1 MSKRKSFWERFA
13 LTQLSGEVS
22 EQNGEQLF
30 MLSKTE
36 ILALQKIRKNTYL
49 KVGLAGALGVILL
62 YTPYHLFGESLF
74 PVRAIWIPVYENSID
89 LEIEFLIYSVV
100 LVFIEIWFLTY
111 VNIKAVSAI
120 ARACG
125 SPNNTDPNYEENVNS
140 LINVGLEKKQKNL
153 AQIGINP
160 YEGLSKWSVTIFQ
173 LLIKLKATISGF
185 LWKLLVT
192 KLLGRYA
199 FRMLVDLL
207 GAPLYALWNI
217 IGSRKI
223 MNEARVRVMAPPL
236 IYKFTELLHAEFAEN
251 ERFKSV
257 IYGTLQAI
265 STSKRSFHYNHF
277 LLATAILDKFDV
289 PIEEEPDYDPDFLE
303 NVDELEPAVQKA
315 VAKLLVFG
323 IMIDGGLSSRE
334 KKSLIRLKDENVL
347 PYSVEEVKIWSVSYF
362 EGRGLEDFFAR

>member
-1 MSKRKSFWERFA
+1 MPKKRSFWERYA
-13 LTQLSGEVS
+13 LSQLSGEVI
-22 EQNGEQLF
+22 EQDGEQLF
-30 MLSKTE
+30 MLSE
-36 ILALQKIRKNTYL
+36 AEVLALRKIRINTYL
-49 KVGLAGALGVILL
+49 KVGITGALGVILL

-74 PVRAIWIPVYENSID
+74 PVRDIWIPVYENTIA
-89 LEIEFLIYSVV
+89 LEIEFIVYSIL
-100 LVFIEIWFLTY
+100 LVFFEIWYLTY

-120 ARACG
+120 AKACG
-125 SPNNTDPNYEENVNS
+125 SPSNADPNFDENINS

-153 AQIGINP
+153 SEIGINP
-160 YEGLSKWSVTIFQ
+160 YEGLSKWSVTVFQ
-173 LLIKLKATISGF
+173 LLIRLKATISGF

-207 GAPLYALWNI
+207 GAPLYAAWNI

-236 IYKFTELLHAEFAEN
+236 IYKFTELLHAEFKDHG
-251 ERFKSV
+251 RFKTV
-257 IYGTLQAI
+257 IYATLQAI

-277 LLATAILDKFDV
+277 LLATAILNKFDV
-289 PIEEEPDYDPDFLE
+289 PVEEEPDYDEYFFE
-303 NVDELEPAVQKA
+303 NIDELEPQVQKA

-323 IMIDGGLSSRE
+323 IMIDGGLSVRE
-334 KKSLIRLKDENVL
+334 KKSLIRLKEENVL
-347 PYSVEEVKIWSVSYF
+347 PYTIKEVKLWSVSYF